1 MFARGECSPCS
12 KENLKSN
19 VARLRALSE
28 NLAAHANRTRHT
40 CNVMK
45 YEGTRFQERKDH
57 GDGVRLQNFTY
68 RRGHVRVRF
77 KDIVLRAGK
86 VYAITGANGCGK
98 STFFALLASCGHYSA
113 ALPPGMS
120 EVGKDLEDG
129 SLPLLDASGVMRGI
143 ALPSDDIVEISQ
155 QMYCPLYIEPM
166 TWLQRH
172 AEREASPQIPQLLSE
187 LDFVKESGGLRDF
200 HSVETNWYGK
210 LSGGQRSK
218 AELISQVF
226 LRHKCPDI
234 LLIDEALAPLD
245 ADSKILVQRKLK
257 SFCNESVLLVIHHLD
272 SHSQCVSSGGFFDD
286 NLHFENGTA
295 SLIGT
300 CELGTEHEVVEKE
313 ELAFATLSL
322 AFTSPSFLLSMQSHR
337 MSSQ

>member
-1 MFARGECSPCS
+1 
-12 KENLKSN
+12 
-19 VARLRALSE
+19 
-28 NLAAHANRTRHT
+28 
-40 CNVMK
+40 MK
-45 YEGTRFQERKDH
+45 YEGTRLQEKRKDL
-57 GDGVRLQNFTY
+57 GDLGVRLHNFTY

-98 STFFALLASCGHYSA
+98 STFFALLASCGHFSA

-120 EVGKDLEDG
+120 EVGKDWEDG
-129 SLPLLDASGVMRGI
+129 SFPFLDDSGVMRGI

-172 AEREASPQIPQLLSE
+172 VAERETSPQIPQLLSE
-187 LDFVKESGGLRDF
+187 LDFAKESSGGLRDF

-226 LRHKCPDI
+226 LRHRCPDI

-300 CELGTEHEVVEKE
+300 CQPGREHEVIEKE
-313 ELAFATLSL
+313 EFASATLSA
-322 AFTSPSFLLSMQSHR
+322 AFTSPSFLLFMQNSLEFVSLLVCTESLTYCNH
-337 MSSQ
+337 